1 MATDTDLA
9 ARIRRLEDREA
20 IKELIARY
28 GLVMDDRDMDGMP
41 GLFTADV
48 RILSRDGV
56 MDARGRDAAI
66 ALFRGR
72 FTVLG
77 PSNHFTHDKII
88 RFGDDPDEATGIV
101 LSHAEM
107 QRKGEPMLAAI
118 RYTDRYRRED
128 GAWRFAERLFD
139 FFYYVPTAEYLDAL
153 GPGLA
158 TRMRAY
164 EEATGA
170 DIPERLASWRAYYG
184 DAPGPAPGEGGAPG
198 EGAAPGGGA
207 DAPGDS

>member
-1 MATDTDLA
+1 MPAENSLE
-9 ARIRRLEDREA
+9 ARLRRIEDRIA
-20 IKELIARY
+20 IEELVARY

-41 GLFTADV
+41 GLFTEDA

-56 MDARGRDAAI
+56 MDARGRDAVI
-66 ALFRGR
+66 ELYRGR
-72 FTVLG
+72 FAVLG
-77 PSNHFTHDKII
+77 PSYHFTHDRII

-118 RYTDRYRRED
+118 RYSDRYRREH

-139 FFYYVPTAEYLDAL
+139 FFYYVPTAEYLEAL

-170 DIPERLASWRAYYG
+170 DIPEKLATWRAYYG
-184 DAPGPAPGEGGAPG
+184 DAPGG
-198 EGAAPGGGA
+198 
-207 DAPGDS
+207 S

>member
-1 MATDTDLA
+1 MSATSSLE
-9 ARIRRLEDREA
+9 ARLRRLEDRVA
-20 IKELIARY
+20 IEELIARY
-28 GLVMDDRDMDGMP
+28 GLVMDDRDMDAMP
-41 GLFTADV
+41 GLFTEDV

-56 MDARGRDAAI
+56 MDARGREAAI
-66 ALFRGR
+66 ELYRGR

-77 PSNHFTHDKII
+77 PSNHFTHDRII
-88 RFGDDPDEATGIV
+88 CFGDDPDEATGTV

-118 RYTDRYRRED
+118 RYSDRYRREA

-139 FFYYVPTAEYLDAL
+139 FFYYVPTAEYLEAL

-170 DIPERLASWRAYYG
+170 DIPEKLATWRAYYG
-184 DAPGPAPGEGGAPG
+184 GAPGGEGDAPG
-198 EGAAPGGGA
+198 
-207 DAPGDS
+207 SS

>member
-1 MATDTDLA
+1 MTAEPSLETRL
-9 ARIRRLEDREA
+9 RRLEDRVA
-20 IKELIARY
+20 IEELIARY
-28 GLVMDDRDMDGMP
+28 GLVMDDRDMDAMP
-41 GLFTADV
+41 GLFTGDV

-66 ALFRGR
+66 ELFRGR
-72 FTVLG
+72 FSVLG

-88 RFGDDPDEATGIV
+88 RFGDDPDEATGTV

-118 RYTDRYRRED
+118 RYSDRYRRD
-128 GAWRFAERLFD
+128 AGAWRFAERLFD
-139 FFYYVPTAEYLDAL
+139 FFYYVPTAEYLDGL

-164 EEATGA
+164 DEATGA
-170 DIPERLASWRAYYG
+170 DIPEKLATWRAYYG
-184 DAPGPAPGEGGAPG
+184 DAPGG
-198 EGAAPGGGA
+198 
-207 DAPGDS
+207 S

>member
-1 MATDTDLA
+1 MGSKESLE
-9 ARIRRLEDREA
+9 ARLQRLEDRIA
-20 IKELIARY
+20 IEELIARY
-28 GLVMDDRDMDGMP
+28 GLVMDDRDMERMP
-41 GLFTADV
+41 ELFTEDV

-56 MDARGRDAAI
+56 MDARGRDAAV
-66 ALFRGR
+66 ALYRGR
-72 FTVLG
+72 FEVLG
-77 PSNHFTHDKII
+77 PSNHVTHDRII

-118 RYTDRYRRED
+118 RYADRYRRED

-139 FFYYVPTAEYLDAL
+139 FFYYVPTAQYLDAL

-164 EEATGA
+164 EEPAGA
-170 DIPERLASWRAYYG
+170 DIPEKLATWRAYYG
-184 DAPGPAPGEGGAPG
+184 DAPGG
-198 EGAAPGGGA
+198 
-207 DAPGDS
+207 S